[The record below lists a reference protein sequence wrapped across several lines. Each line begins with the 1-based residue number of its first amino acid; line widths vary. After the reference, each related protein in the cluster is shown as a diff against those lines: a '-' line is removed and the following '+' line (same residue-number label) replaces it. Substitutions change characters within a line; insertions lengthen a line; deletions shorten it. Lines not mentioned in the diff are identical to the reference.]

1 MWISNVNLILG
12 VLVKAISKLLSRIFS
27 EVWSYITFQIV
38 KQKISKS
45 NLNMKLQKLSTL
57 LKKLLHFSKRQFK
70 SYLTNILY
78 FISQI

>member
-1 MWISNVNLILG
+1 MWVSNVNLILG

-45 NLNMKLQKLSTL
+45 NLNVKLQKLSTL

>member
-1 MWISNVNLILG
+1 MWVSNVNLILG

>member
-1 MWISNVNLILG
+1 MWVSNVNLILG
-12 VLVKAISKLLSRIFS
+12 VFVKAISKLLSRIFS